1 MIGDLTKGKEYQVL
15 LIFALPLM
23 LSNICQQLYNV
34 IDTMIVGQYLGAAA
48 LAAVGSSFT
57 LLIFVYSILLGL
69 CLGSGVI
76 FAFFFG
82 AHQEEKLQ
90 HSMVTA
96 FILLATVTGSM
107 TGLLLFYLEDIL
119 QLLRVPTTIFILTEE
134 YTRIIF
140 AGLPF
145 VALLHYCATL
155 MRSVGNSKT
164 PLYLLVAGLLINIV
178 LDLLFILVWNLG
190 TAGAAWATLAA
201 QGLTA
206 VAAAFCC
213 WQQLPLVRT
222 LPWQLKWEPELGRLI
237 ISQSLLACAQQT
249 IMNFGI
255 LLIQGLVNSYG
266 VLVMAG
272 FSAAVKIES
281 FAYLPLQDFGNA
293 FATFV
298 AQNRGAGQRAR
309 IQKGIKTAIGLVTGF
324 AILISSFVL
333 VFARELLLLFVPATE
348 TAVLHIGIN
357 YLYICGGF
365 YFLIGYLFLFYAFYR
380 GLAQSGISILLT
392 VISLGTRVVLAYSL
406 HRTALGLQGIWW
418 SIPIGWCLADLLGLS
433 IYWRWQKKM
442 LI

>member
-1 MIGDLTKGKEYQVL
+1 
-15 LIFALPLM
+15 
-23 LSNICQQLYNV
+23 
-34 IDTMIVGQYLGAAA
+34 
-48 LAAVGSSFT
+48 
-57 LLIFVYSILLGL
+57 
-69 CLGSGVI
+69 
-76 FAFFFG
+76 
-82 AHQEEKLQ
+82 
-90 HSMVTA
+90 
-96 FILLATVTGSM
+96 
-107 TGLLLFYLEDIL
+107 
-119 QLLRVPTTIFILTEE
+119 
-134 YTRIIF
+134 
-140 AGLPF
+140 
-145 VALLHYCATL
+145 
-155 MRSVGNSKT
+155 
-164 PLYLLVAGLLINIV
+164 
-178 LDLLFILVWNLG
+178 
-190 TAGAAWATLAA
+190 
-201 QGLTA
+201 
-206 VAAAFCC
+206 
-213 WQQLPLVRT
+213 
-222 LPWQLKWEPELGRLI
+222 
-237 ISQSLLACAQQT
+237 
-249 IMNFGI
+249 
-255 LLIQGLVNSYG
+255 LVNSYG